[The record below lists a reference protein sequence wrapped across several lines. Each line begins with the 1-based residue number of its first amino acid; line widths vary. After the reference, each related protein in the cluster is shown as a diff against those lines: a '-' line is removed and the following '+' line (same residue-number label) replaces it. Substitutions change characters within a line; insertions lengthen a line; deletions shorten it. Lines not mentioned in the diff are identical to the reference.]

1 MAEEPNVPA
10 SDAPEAEAV
19 PEPVPETAKVEPRPE
34 ETIQPRRGPR
44 MGLGR
49 ETRGEAEQRLG
60 AWSPKTRLGQ
70 LVKAGEV
77 RTMGQALQTGLP
89 IREPEIVDVLL
100 PDLSD
105 DVLDVNMVQR
115 MTDSG
120 RRVKFAITAVVGNR
134 DGYVGIGMAKGK
146 EVGPA
151 IRKAIDN
158 AKLNIIE
165 IRRGCGSWEC
175 SCYTPHTV
183 PFEVYGKTAAAEIVV
198 KPAPRGIGLAA
209 GAIARKVLE
218 LAGVKDAWTFT
229 KGETRTTINFSQ
241 ATFNALSKTSG
252 MRVRS
257 EDAKRL
263 KMLSGPAGGLRRGA
277 AGDASS
283 PRADRGATAQEAP
296 AAAQVVPA
304 SEGGA

>member
-1 MAEEPNVPA
+1 
-10 SDAPEAEAV
+10 
-19 PEPVPETAKVEPRPE
+19 
-34 ETIQPRRGPR
+34 
-44 MGLGR
+44 
-49 ETRGEAEQRLG
+49 
-60 AWSPKTRLGQ
+60 
-70 LVKAGEV
+70 
-77 RTMGQALQTGLP
+77 
-89 IREPEIVDVLL
+89 
-100 PDLSD
+100 
-105 DVLDVNMVQR
+105 VLDVNMVQR

-183 PFEVYGKTAAAEIVV
+183 PFEVYGKTAASQITV
-198 KPAPRGIGLAA
+198 KPAPRGIGLAG

-229 KGETRTTINFSQ
+229 KGETRTTINFAQ
-241 ATFNALSKTSG
+241 ATFQALVKTSST
-252 MRVRS
+252 RVRP

-263 KMLSGPAGGLRRGA
+263 KMLAGPAGGLRRGA
-277 AGDASS
+277 DREHAPQ
-283 PRADRGATAQEAP
+283 PRGGAAVPSEAP
-296 AAAQVVPA
+296 APAATVP
-304 SEGGA
+304 EGGA